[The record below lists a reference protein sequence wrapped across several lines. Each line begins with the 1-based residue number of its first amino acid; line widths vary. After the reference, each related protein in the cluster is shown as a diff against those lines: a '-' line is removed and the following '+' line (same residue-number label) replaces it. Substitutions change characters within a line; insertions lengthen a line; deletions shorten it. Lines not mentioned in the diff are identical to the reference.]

1 MTAIAARTLLNDFS
15 LANPLYADAS
25 VSVFVVNSSTWAT
38 TTTLA
43 TLYKTPTG
51 TEEHGNPLKLDGD
64 GKWPT
69 PVYVD
74 AAVIMR
80 VTGAAVPAHDTAIV
94 SPSSAYVGTEITTAV
109 AGTASA
115 LPALPAGYAPIV
127 VNGRTVMT
135 AYYEKTP

>member
-1 MTAIAARTLLNDFS
+1 MTAIAARTLLKDFS

-25 VSVFVVNSSTWAT
+25 VSVFVVNATDWTT

-51 TEEHGNPLKLDGD
+51 TDQHGNPLTLDGD

-74 AAVIMR
+74 ADVVMR

-94 SPSSAYVGTEITTAV
+94 SAAAAYVGDEITSAD
-109 AGTASA
+109 AGAADA
-115 LPALPAGYAPIV
+115 LPATPSGYAPIS
-127 VNGRTVMT
+127 VNGRTVLIPYFEQST
-135 AYYEKTP
+135 